1 MIISKDI
8 KFDCAHMLSNYEGK
22 CANLHG
28 HTYHGT
34 ITLGCPVGATT
45 GMILDYNEIKK
56 HVDELDHAIIF
67 SSSEFRDGAENE
79 LLVWARSHDMRY
91 VVIQDG
97 KSTAENI
104 VKYLMG
110 CFVGFNYVKVRLSET
125 DGSWAEEERII

>member
-1 MIISKDI
+1 
-8 KFDCAHMLSNYEGK
+8 MLSQYEGK

-45 GMILDYNEIKK
+45 GMVLDYNDIKK
-56 HVDELDHAIIF
+56 HVDKLDHAIIF
-67 SSSEFRDGAENE
+67 SAPEFRSEAENE
-79 LLVWARSHDMRY
+79 LLAWALKHNMRL
-91 VVIQDG
+91 VQLDEG

-110 CFVGFNYVKVRLSET
+110 CFLGFNYVKVSLSET